1 MPKNFYFNASWD
13 FVCRLKMETTFAI
26 SFQKTE
32 NRMRQPA
39 NFLANGPAS
48 PLGLAEWNALNQRA
62 SLYTHNWMRYTNEPL
77 YTITA
82 ARVRAAAVIYAIKT

>member
-1 MPKNFYFNASWD
+1 MSPQDGDY
-13 FVCRLKMETTFAI
+13 FAI

-32 NRMRQPA
+32 NWNRQPA

-62 SLYTHNWMRYTNEPL
+62 SFYTHTWMRYTNEPL

-82 ARVRAAAVIYAIKT
+82 ARVRAAAVIYTIKTNNGTSCILSKHHHH